1 MTAFSLSRRAA
12 LLGAALFL
20 AACGGR
26 GELGAQRGEL
36 GDFRLGHT
44 IVVADEATRG
54 PASRPAEPEE
64 WEEALTG
71 AIERQFGRYDGGS
84 FYHIAVALQGY
95 VLAIP
100 GIPLVA
106 APRSFAIIGVTVW
119 DDAAGTKINETP
131 HRIVVFES
139 LSGETML
146 GSGLTQSAEQQM
158 ENLSRNAA
166 RMIERWM
173 ASNPDWFAPRPD
185 ASAEGD
191 EGLAEEA
198 LEADT
203 LAEG

>member
-1 MTAFSLSRRAA
+1 MAALSLSRRAA
-12 LLGAALFL
+12 LLGAAMFL

-64 WEEALTG
+64 WEAALK
-71 AIERQFGRYDGGS
+71 AEIERRFGRYDGDS
-84 FYHIAVALQGY
+84 FYHIAVAVQGY

-106 APRSFAIIGVTVW
+106 APRSFLIIGVTVW
-119 DDAAGTKINETP
+119 DDAAGGRINDTP

-146 GSGLTQSAEQQM
+146 GSGLTQSADEQM
-158 ENLSRNAA
+158 ANLSRNAA
-166 RMIERWM
+166 SMIERWM
-173 ASNPDWFAPRPD
+173 ATNPDWFRPRPET
-185 ASAEGD
+185 AGA
-191 EGLAEEA
+191 AV
-198 LEADT
+198 ADPG
-203 LAEG
+203 ES

>member
-1 MTAFSLSRRAA
+1 MAALSLSRRAA
-12 LLGAALFL
+12 LLGVAMFL

-64 WEEALTG
+64 WETALK
-71 AIERQFGRYDGGS
+71 AEIERRFGRYDGDS
-84 FYHIAVALQGY
+84 FYHIAVAVQGY

-106 APRSFAIIGVTVW
+106 APRSFLIIGVTVW
-119 DDAAGTKINETP
+119 DDAAGGRINDTP

-146 GSGLTQSAEQQM
+146 GSGLTQSADEQM
-158 ENLSRNAA
+158 ANLSRNAA
-166 RMIERWM
+166 SMIERWM
-173 ASNPDWFAPRPD
+173 ATNPDWFRPRPET
-185 ASAEGD
+185 AGA
-191 EGLAEEA
+191 AV
-198 LEADT
+198 ADPG
-203 LAEG
+203 ES

>member
-1 MTAFSLSRRAA
+1 MAALSPSRRAA
-12 LLGAALFL
+12 LLGAAMFL

-64 WEEALTG
+64 WEAALK
-71 AIERQFGRYDGGS
+71 AEIERRFGRYDGDS
-84 FYHIAVALQGY
+84 FYHIAVAVQGY

-106 APRSFAIIGVTVW
+106 APRSFLIIGVTVW
-119 DDAAGTKINETP
+119 DDAAGGRINDTP

-146 GSGLTQSAEQQM
+146 GSGLTQSADEQM
-158 ENLSRNAA
+158 ANLSRNAA
-166 RMIERWM
+166 SMIERWM
-173 ASNPDWFAPRPD
+173 ATNPDWFRPRPET
-185 ASAEGD
+185 AA
-191 EGLAEEA
+191 AA
-198 LEADT
+198 VADPG
-203 LAEG
+203 ES

>member
-1 MTAFSLSRRAA
+1 MAAFSLSRRAA
-12 LLGAALFL
+12 LLGAVLFL

-44 IVVADEATRG
+44 IVVADEASRG

-64 WEEALTG
+64 WEAALK
-71 AIERQFGRYDGGS
+71 AEIERRFGRYDGDS
-84 FYHIAVALQGY
+84 FYHIAVAVQGY

-100 GIPLVA
+100 GIPLIA
-106 APRSFAIIGVTVW
+106 APRSFLIIGVTVW
-119 DDAAGTKINETP
+119 DDAAGGRINDTP

-158 ENLSRNAA
+158 ANLSRNAA
-166 RMIERWM
+166 SMIERWM
-173 ASNPDWFAPRPD
+173 ATNPDWFRPRPEAVQTTAEAAAED
-185 ASAEGD
+185 AGES
-191 EGLAEEA
+191 
-198 LEADT
+198 
-203 LAEG
+203 

>member
-1 MTAFSLSRRAA
+1 MAALSLSRRAA
-12 LLGAALFL
+12 LLGAAMFL

-64 WEEALTG
+64 WEAALK
-71 AIERQFGRYDGGS
+71 AEIERRFGRYDGDS
-84 FYHIAVALQGY
+84 FYHIAVAVQGY

-106 APRSFAIIGVTVW
+106 APRSFLIIGVTVW
-119 DDAAGTKINETP
+119 DDAAGGRINDTP

-146 GSGLTQSAEQQM
+146 GSGLTQSADEQM
-158 ENLSRNAA
+158 ANLSRNAA
-166 RMIERWM
+166 SMIERWM
-173 ASNPDWFAPRPD
+173 ATNPDWFRPRPET
-185 ASAEGD
+185 AA
-191 EGLAEEA
+191 AA
-198 LEADT
+198 VADPG
-203 LAEG
+203 ES